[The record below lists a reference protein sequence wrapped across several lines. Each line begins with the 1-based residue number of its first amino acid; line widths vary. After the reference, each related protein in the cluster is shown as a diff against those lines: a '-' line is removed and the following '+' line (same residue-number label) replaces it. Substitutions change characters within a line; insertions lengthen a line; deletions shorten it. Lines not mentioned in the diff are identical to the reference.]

1 MSISTTETLSVET
14 PDRPSLWNTSN
25 LALGSLLLLVVT
37 ATPQLVCMPVT
48 NDVSYYDLQTR
59 TVMRGGVLYRDIVEP
74 NFPGVVWVHLT
85 IRGMFGWSTEVLRIC
100 DLILFGLTVTFLAR
114 FVSPV
119 RFQLSFLLFLAYY
132 SVSEWCHVQRDLWL
146 LLPTA
151 VALNLRWAQIRRCS
165 EAHPPAK
172 IIFCSRCWK
181 V

>member
-1 MSISTTETLSVET
+1 MSISTTETLSVEI

-85 IRGMFGWSTEVLRIC
+85 IRGMFGWSTEVLRVC

-119 RFQLSFLLFLAYY
+119 RFQLSFLLFLAYFLFQNGVTSNAISGSCY
-132 SVSEWCHVQRDLWL
+132 RPPWRSICVGLKSGAVLRRTPL
-146 LLPTA
+146 L
-151 VALNLRWAQIRRCS
+151 
-165 EAHPPAK
+165 K
-172 IIFCSRCWK
+172 
-181 V
+181 